1 VRLNEDDFASNE
13 RVGLVRGSV
22 ESVRVVEEADM
33 RGSEVG
39 SEVDE
44 VRIGVDEEFG
54 AEFAEGEDGRTTE
67 RGRRGPFEGSV
78 LGRE

>member
-1 VRLNEDDFASNE
+1 
-13 RVGLVRGSV
+13 
-22 ESVRVVEEADM
+22 M